1 MDPVTRRAFSDS
13 AYIEVETEFLRHS
26 ESLDVRLVDVATRSQ
41 LSGTAFYDAH
51 DDEAGYDPKDT
62 LLLHGTDLEAQK
74 AELDLA
80 SKAHPLEYTI
90 PLRTKLFYLGTY
102 LLLNLSLTI
111 HSKLLLGEFNYP
123 FLLTAFHTG
132 TTSVGCYILKVRGH
146 IKPTILSTHDN
157 LVTVAFS
164 VLCTINIA
172 ISNVSL
178 GLVSVSFHQIVR
190 STAPVCTI
198 LIYKLYFGRTYSPPT
213 YLSCITI
220 ITGVSMVAYGEFNF
234 TAWGFT
240 LTISGVLL
248 AALKTV
254 LSNRLMTG
262 TLSLPPL
269 ELLLRISPLAA
280 LQSLAYAIVTG
291 EGSGFRNFVATGSLT
306 PGWTAALLTN
316 SCIALF
322 LNISSFG
329 TNRVAGALTMA
340 ICANLKQILTVL
352 LGIVIFEVRIGVFN
366 GLGLVVAIFGG
377 VVYSKVEVGNH
388 SKKTRRRKEKKK
400 KLASLPNS

>member
-1 MDPVTRRAFSDS
+1 MDPVARRAFSDS
-13 AYIEVETEFLRHS
+13 ACIGLETEFPRHS
-26 ESLDVRLVDVATRSQ
+26 ESLDVRLVDVASRSQ

-51 DDEAGYDPKDT
+51 DVEAGYDPKET
-62 LLLHGTDLEAQK
+62 LLFHETDLEAQK
-74 AELDLA
+74 SDLDLA
-80 SKAHPLEYTI
+80 SKAAPLEYTI

-111 HSKLLLGEFNYP
+111 HSKLLLGEFNCP

-132 TTSVGCYILKVRGH
+132 MTSVGCYILMVRGY
-146 IKPTILSTHDN
+146 IKPTILSTQDN
-157 LVTVAFS
+157 RVIVAFS

-198 LIYKLYFGRTYSPPT
+198 LIYKLYFGRTYSLPT
-213 YLSCITI
+213 YLSCIPI
-220 ITGVSMVAYGEFNF
+220 ITGVSMVAYGEFDF

-248 AALKTV
+248 AALKTI

-262 TLSLPPL
+262 NLSLPPL
-269 ELLLRISPLAA
+269 ELLFRISPLAA

-291 EGSGFRNFVATGSLT
+291 EGSGFRDFVAAGSLT
-306 PGWTAALLTN
+306 PGWTAALLIN
-316 SCIALF
+316 SGIAFL

-352 LGIVIFEVRIGVFN
+352 LGIVIFDVRIGVFN
-366 GLGLVVAIFGG
+366 GVGLVVAISGG
-377 VVYSKVEVGNH
+377 AIYSKVEVGNH
-388 SKKTRRRKEKKK
+388 LKKK
-400 KLASLPNS
+400 KETKEEAATLSNS